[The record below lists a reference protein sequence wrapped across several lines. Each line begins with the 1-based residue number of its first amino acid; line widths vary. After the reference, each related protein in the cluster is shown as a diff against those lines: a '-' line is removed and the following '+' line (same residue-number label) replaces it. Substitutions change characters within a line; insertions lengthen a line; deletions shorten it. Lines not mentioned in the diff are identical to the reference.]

1 MDVGVI
7 EFGALAHA
15 GCAVIEVIG
24 HRAIIDVRV
33 TGNRHVFRL
42 REIEGLRLYGLRRRA
57 PTDRRSGEVGHSRLL
72 SGLRRSGPG
81 QRRLG
86 FGDR

>member
-7 EFGALAHA
+7 EFDALPHA
-15 GCAVIEVIG
+15 RLAIVEVIG

-57 PTDRRSGEVGHSRLL
+57 PTDRRSSRIVRASRQ
-72 SGLRRSGPG
+72 SGMAAVTIRKDTNSARKK
-81 QRRLG
+81 
-86 FGDR
+86 